1 MTRRKG
7 FSLLELMIAIMILGI
22 GIVMV
27 ATIFPVGLDLTRD
40 TVQMDISQ
48 AVTDVGMAMLT
59 VKVPGYKQ
67 LDKIAD
73 TAAVP
78 AAARVLVPDILRTDM
93 SANGQISLQQQ
104 EVIDLLVGSVGSLK
118 ASYGVQVGP
127 PYVWAPKNWPGLVP
141 VQQTVPEFIAKCRVF
156 TEQTGWPSELAPED
170 AVSVVPAQNLPADY
184 RDVAQ
189 KAPEKTIDAVVRTMV
204 LPTFRS
210 DNNHPQ
216 PVVTLP
222 RIHLLDQVY
231 PPFPTAEL
239 YGMSSSTGYSAY
251 SASVWRPKDVGINTL
266 TDVLRDLASR
276 RYSWLAFSHRM
287 LADPKHAEMLVTV
300 VTLYRGDA
308 NARFARQKSIAG
320 GGGYNVDFDFASNS
334 ADHLDACWQPQA
346 DPAAEEDS
354 VFPVPWLVKLMAVN
368 LESGEVYCTTEV
380 ARLLPAGSYFI
391 IAQGKGQLRAGT
403 FQRVLAS
410 EVKVLS
416 SPKAWDEYTYTA
428 TVNDWSR
435 LTVARGK
442 GSAQDVLAWVIPPAV
457 ERSTTGVSFQS
468 RSPVVGVALRKVVAP

>member
-48 AVTDVGMAMLT
+48 AVTDVGMAMMT

-67 LDKIAD
+67 LDKMAD

-78 AAARVLVPDILRTDM
+78 AAARVLVPDILRTEM
-93 SANGQISLQQQ
+93 SVNGQISLQQQ
-104 EVIDLLVGSVGSLK
+104 EVIDFLVGSVGSLK
-118 ASYGVQVGP
+118 TDYGKVQVGP
-127 PYVWAPKNWPGLVP
+127 PYVWAPKNWPGLSP
-141 VQQTVPEFIAKCRVF
+141 AQQTVPEFISRCRVF

-170 AVSVVPAQNLPADY
+170 EVSVVPAQNLPADY
-184 RDVAQ
+184 IKVAQ
-189 KAPEKTIDAVVRTMV
+189 KASEKTIDAVVKTMV

-210 DNNHPQ
+210 AGNHLQ

-239 YGMSSSTGYSAY
+239 YELSSSTAYSAY
-251 SASVWRPKDVGINTL
+251 SASMWRPKDVGINTL
-266 TDVLRDLASR
+266 TSVLRDLASR

-308 NARFARQKSIAG
+308 NARFARQKTIAG
-320 GGGYNVDFDFASNS
+320 GSGYNVDFDFSSND
-334 ADHLDACWQPQA
+334 ADHFDACWQPKA
-346 DPAAEEDS
+346 DPTADEDW

-368 LESGEVYCTTEV
+368 LESGEVYCAAEV

-403 FQRVLAS
+403 FQKVLAC

-416 SPKAWDEYTYTA
+416 SPKPRSAWA
-428 TVNDWSR
+428 LNDWSR

-457 ERSTTGVSFQS
+457 ERSGTAVSFQS